1 VLRVACGVIL
11 CQRAWFASRNR
22 QYATRNTL
30 MPAPQPSPATRA
42 LLWLS
47 AAVFEHRAWFGWPHL
62 VLAALS
68 IWYTV
73 AKLEFHTSR
82 NDLVGGEK
90 EYHKVFL
97 EFRKEFPVEDD
108 IVVVVESEQME
119 KNRQFVERLGAK
131 LEAARIGLKIPGTK
145 ATVETN
151 LFAHVFYKGDLK
163 MMGRKALL
171 FVPEADLKELERTLQ
186 DFRPFLQQF
195 TRATNLVSLFNLV
208 NRQFASAREEDSAEN
223 RALMKAFPALERIVD
238 QATDGLMRSGVPPS
252 PGVNALFDGGQQAEQ
267 QLYITFGN
275 GRIYLATAQAVSPDQ
290 RGKAVEQLRRL
301 VSETEVEVP
310 GLNVGITGEPVLEYD
325 EMAQS
330 QKDTTVATA
339 ISLALVA
346 VIFIFGYHETGRPL
360 KATLCLLVGLIY
372 TMGFTT
378 LAVGHLNILTI
389 TFVPILVGLAIDF
402 GVHLITRYE
411 EELRHGR
418 SERVA
423 LEKAIVNTGMGIFTG
438 GFTTAGAF
446 FAMAFTDFDGIQEMG
461 IICGGGLLVSLV
473 PMMTLLPV
481 LLLRGK
487 QNVLDHQLGP
497 ALEKKAAIE
506 VDRRARIE
514 NLWLRRPVA
523 TTVVVTALTLLAL
536 APARKVKFDYNLL
549 NMQSAGLPAVLF
561 QNKLIESSPR
571 SVLFGAVVATNLNQA
586 TNLMATLKSL
596 PTVSTVDSMAPYLT
610 EDVGGKLKLIEEI
623 KRVAS
628 EIRFLPMDTNLAN
641 VAELDQALFSLHGYL
656 GLALPKIDPSDHAL
670 REQVVSLRQSISAL
684 RQRLLLDERPGTA
697 EKLTQ
702 FQEAL
707 FNDVQQTF
715 DSIQQQDAGGKMTV
729 DDLPPTL
736 RNRFIGVTGKH
747 LLQIYP
753 KENIWERDQ
762 QEAFVADL
770 RKVDRHAT
778 GTPVQLLE
786 YTTLL
791 KESFE
796 EAALYSLIAIA
807 LLVFIHFRKVSC
819 VALSLIPV
827 GVGFLWMTG
836 VMGWFG
842 IPFNPANVMTLPLVV
857 GIGVTNGIHIL
868 NRFAEELQPSILAK
882 STGKAVLVS
891 GLTTI
896 AGFGSLIAAKH
907 QGIESLGYVM
917 ATGTATCM
925 AVGLTF
931 LPALLN
937 LLDRYGWRIKK
948 TQRDNAQST
957 LGREEPR

>member
-1 VLRVACGVIL
+1 
-11 CQRAWFASRNR
+11 
-22 QYATRNTL
+22 
-30 MPAPQPSPATRA
+30 MPDDAMSSPKQSPATRA

-47 AAVFEHRAWFGWPHL
+47 EAVYQHRAWFGWPHL

-73 AKLEFHTSR
+73 EKLEFHTSR

-131 LEAARIGLKIPGTK
+131 LEAARTTVRKPGGKETS
-145 ATVETN
+145 ETN

-171 FVPEADLKELERTLQ
+171 FVPEEDLKELEKTLQ

-195 TRATNLVSLFNLV
+195 TKATNLVSLFNLV
-208 NRQFASAREEDSAEN
+208 NRQISSAREEDNAEN
-223 RALMKAFPALERIVD
+223 QALMKAFPALERIVD
-238 QATDGLMRSGVPPS
+238 QATSGLLRSGVPPS

-267 QLYITFGN
+267 QLYITFGK
-275 GRIYLATAQAVSPDQ
+275 GRIYLATAQAVSEEK
-290 RGKAVEQLRRL
+290 RGEAVEQLRKL

-325 EMAQS
+325 EMLQS
-330 QKDTTVATA
+330 QKDSTLATF

-360 KATLCLLVGLIY
+360 KATFCLLVGLAY

-378 LAVGHLNILTI
+378 LTVGHLNILTI
-389 TFVPILVGLAIDF
+389 TFVPILIGLAIDF

-418 SERVA
+418 SQKVA
-423 LEKAIVNTGMGIFTG
+423 LEKAMVNTGMGIFTG

-473 PMMTLLPV
+473 PMMTLLPA
-481 LLLRGK
+481 LLLRGR

-497 ALEKKAAIE
+497 VLEKKEAIE
-506 VDRRARIE
+506 VDKRARIE
-514 NLWLRRPVA
+514 NVWLRRPVMV
-523 TTVVVTALTLLAL
+523 TVVVMALTLLAL
-536 APARKVKFDYNLL
+536 IPARKVKFDYNLL
-549 NMQSAGLPAVLF
+549 NMQSAGLPAVIF

-571 SVLFGAVVATNLNQA
+571 SVLFGAIVATNLTQA
-586 TNLMATLKSL
+586 TNLITTLTNL

-610 EDVGGKLKLIEEI
+610 RDVGGKLQLIQEI
-623 KRVAS
+623 KRLAS
-628 EIRFLPMDTNLAN
+628 EIHFQPVDTNLAN
-641 VAELDQALFSLHGYL
+641 VVELDQALFSLHGYL
-656 GLALPKIDPSDHAL
+656 GIALTKIEATDQKL

-684 RQRLLLDERPGTA
+684 RQRLLLDDRPGTA
-697 EKLTQ
+697 AKLVQ

-707 FNDVQQTF
+707 FNDVHQTF
-715 DSIQQQDAGGKMTV
+715 DSIQQQDAGGKLTV

-753 KENIWERDQ
+753 KENIWERDK

-791 KESFE
+791 KKSFE

-819 VALSLIPV
+819 VVLSLIPV
-827 GVGFLWMTG
+827 GVGFLWMTA
-836 VMGWFG
+836 VMGLFD

-868 NRFAEELQPSILAK
+868 NRFAEELHPSILAT

-925 AVGLTF
+925 VVGLTF

-937 LLDRYGWRIKK
+937 LLDRCGWTIKK